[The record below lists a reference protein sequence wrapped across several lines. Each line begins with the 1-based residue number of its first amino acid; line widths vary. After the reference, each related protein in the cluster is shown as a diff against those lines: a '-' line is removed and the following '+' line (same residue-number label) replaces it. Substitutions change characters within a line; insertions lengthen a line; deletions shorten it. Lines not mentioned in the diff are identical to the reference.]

1 MADVL
6 FFAEGFLFF
15 FLNQRPNYMF
25 SDSGKWVH
33 KRNTWTPLK
42 TRRHPAGTR
51 KLPLYWTG
59 AAKIEGGSFLFV
71 WGQGPDDVSNSLLR
85 NFTTLKA
92 KTLTGWWFFFC
103 FKNSLKSISGW
114 VVWSGFTALKPLV
127 LGAFFFFFCCY
138 IWRSKHSHTAMPD
151 FHTDYFPWRDF
162 ACLSGGRPF
171 QCFCLLCTVYFIGI
185 SLSCAVMLIMKM
197 PKVELGALK
206 SPWPPPIPRLRCA
219 DLHTEQTWPWSSKAA
234 ATTSDVLF
242 AGGTVPGPN

>member
-1 MADVL
+1 
-6 FFAEGFLFF
+6 
-15 FLNQRPNYMF
+15 MF

-127 LGAFFFFFCCY
+127 LGAFFFFFLLLHLKVKAFSYCHA
-138 IWRSKHSHTAMPD
+138 RLSHWLLSLKG
-151 FHTDYFPWRDF
+151 F
-162 ACLSGGRPF
+162 CLSIRR
-171 QCFCLLCTVYFIGI
+171 TAI
-185 SLSCAVMLIMKM
+185 SVFLPSLYCILY
-197 PKVELGALK
+197 
-206 SPWPPPIPRLRCA
+206 R
-219 DLHTEQTWPWSSKAA
+219 D
-234 ATTSDVLF
+234 
-242 AGGTVPGPN
+242 